1 MKRCLS
7 LVFLLSLTSCLT
19 TSKTKPLPRSI
30 RPYKVPT
37 IAVLNFTNKAHFPY
51 NWDLGEGVRELLVNE
66 LVQSGRFSVLTRE
79 DLGPV
84 LQELELQD
92 DPRFR
97 QQLRARF
104 GQLKNV
110 QYLVKG
116 ALTDFTHVSGGG
128 VRGALNE
135 AGSLIGLGADVETA
149 VVSMTLYVIELES
162 GEILAS
168 ETLEERVYA
177 GEVQMRGTYDKVSF
191 GGSAFYRTP
200 LGKATRDL
208 MKRALNSVGDSIARE
223 KWHPRVIK
231 AREDGRIF
239 VTGGVDRAL
248 KAETIWRVYR
258 RGVPLTDPETGDVLG
273 HEDDVWVG
281 TVKLLEVKDKH
292 SIAEVIKDG
301 GIKAGQILRPNE

>member
-1 MKRCLS
+1 MKSWL
-7 LVFLLSLTSCLT
+7 FLLLVLPLAGCLT
-19 TSKTKPLPRSI
+19 TSSSKPLPRAI

-37 IAVLNFTNKAHFPY
+37 IAVLNFENKAHFPY

-66 LVQSGRFSVLTRE
+66 LVKSGRFSVLTRE

-84 LQELELQD
+84 LQELDLQD
-92 DPRFR
+92 NPRFR
-97 QQLRARF
+97 QQLRAKY

-135 AGSLIGLGADVETA
+135 AGSLIGLGGDVETA

-177 GEVQMRGTYDKVSF
+177 GGVEMTGTYEKLAF

-200 LGKATRDL
+200 LGKATRGL
-208 MKRALNSVGDSIARE
+208 MKRALSQVGDSIARE
-223 KWHPRVIK
+223 RWHPRVIR

-239 VTGGVDRAL
+239 VSGGIDRAL
-248 KAETIWRVYR
+248 SEESVWAVFR
-258 RGVPLTDPETGDVLG
+258 RGKELADPETGDVLG
-273 HEDDVWVG
+273 HEDDVQVG
-281 TVKLLEVKDKH
+281 RVRLLAVKDKH
-292 SIAEVIKDG
+292 SIAEVLDDQ
-301 GIKAGQILRPNE
+301 GIATGHMLRPLK